1 MYIAVKDKKI
11 ENFKTKSNFSFV
23 GFPSSCKNFTSE
35 NKHFVKNAFS
45 KSQNLNFFS
54 KWRNY
59 VNELYFQKHVNSI
72 LDFAKFIHMWLYY
85 NLRKIF
91 VNKQMTRKVQ
101 FLEFTSLLVHKIE
114 KIFDLGHLSSNFR

>member
-1 MYIAVKDKKI
+1 MHIALKDKKI
-11 ENFKTKSNFSFV
+11 ESFEIKSNFSFV

-45 KSQNLNFFS
+45 KSQILNFFS

-59 VNELYFQKHVNSI
+59 VSDLYFQEHVNSI
-72 LDFAKFIHMWLYY
+72 VYFAKFIHMRLYY

-101 FLEFTSLLVHKIE
+101 FLEFMSLLVHKIE
-114 KIFDLGHLSSNFR
+114 KIFDLGHFSSNKR